1 MSCTPI
7 DRFVSPSVTAG
18 FVVQVEGAGL
28 VVDQVHRQA
37 LTRLATAI
45 RNHPEVAGSSNVVQA
60 ILWSQTTGFSELAAL
75 QPSAPILEEIG
86 LSMGLL
92 RDPKGDLPRALWV
105 YTKGR
110 LAKQSRKG
118 LSPSQAIHFGLVSEQ
133 TLTRA
138 ETAGL
143 PLSPGTPVDLQ
154 AVLVA
159 FASQAAPSKMATL
172 GREAEVVQSF
182 CAAKVE
188 LSRVLK
194 DALSLDVVQCK

>member
-1 MSCTPI
+1 MSCTPV

-18 FVVQVEGAGL
+18 FVTQVEGAGL

-75 QPSAPILEEIG
+75 QPSAPTLEEIG

-92 RDPKGDLPRALWV
+92 RDPDRDLPRALWV

-133 TLTRA
+133 ARA
-138 ETAGL
+138 ETPGL
-143 PLSPGTPVDLQ
+143 PLAPGTPVDLQ
-154 AVLVA
+154 AILVA
-159 FASQAAPSKMATL
+159 FASQTAPSTTATPSPDTP
-172 GREAEVVQSF
+172 VVQSF
-182 CAAKVE
+182 CAAKLE

-194 DALSLDVVQCK
+194 DALSLDVVQCN